1 MHAGPRSMIFQNPA
15 QVLTCMASNA
25 ACRQKRKN
33 DRPARTAVSAF
44 SLDGATSP
52 YPFDRDCVSGCAP
65 KSALHANRHPLKN
78 SECLMCESIKN
89 AVRMLSLPACFSRSS
104 QVTFLDK
111 CKNRPLRKKEK
122 CMEKCESQLIFLRIC
137 AILLLRL

>member
-1 MHAGPRSMIFQNPA
+1 MPARNFSSLPDNGHFAAVFYPMLSIFHENFQYDYSPIREITICSKQCMWGPRSMIFQNPA

-65 KSALHANRHPLKN
+65 KSALHANRHPLKF
-78 SECLMCESIKN
+78 SERLLCESVKTQF
-89 AVRMLSLPACFSRSS
+89 V
-104 QVTFLDK
+104 
-111 CKNRPLRKKEK
+111 
-122 CMEKCESQLIFLRIC
+122 
-137 AILLLRL
+137 